1 MTDDTKPGAFAKL
14 LELDDFQPVQRV
26 FLRVGF
32 IVFVMGVPAGFT
44 FQNRT
49 LMIGTALL
57 MAGLAG
63 HYFPDS
69 RQLDGDIHWG
79 NLLMAI
85 LFLALFA
92 AACRFAYLGH

>member
-1 MTDDTKPGAFAKL
+1 VADDTKPGVFASL
-14 LELDDFQPVQRV
+14 LDGFQPVQKV
-26 FLRVGF
+26 FLWVGF

-57 MAGLAG
+57 MAGFVG
-63 HYFPDS
+63 HYLPES
-69 RQLDGDIHWG
+69 RHLDGDVHWG
-79 NLLMAI
+79 NLVMAI
-85 LFLALFA
+85 FFFVLFA